1 MVKVKTWK
9 TAFGKKNINLKRPMY
24 LHSGWYVRDDLSAGN
39 QCLTAISPSLL
50 ESEQL
55 ASLSQLL
62 NLSDDV
68 RHKNSLK
75 GHATP
80 VVDLQASCS
89 LFDEDGEQL
98 LWGIPLG

>member
-1 MVKVKTWK
+1 MVWVPLLSERTLGDP
-9 TAFGKKNINLKRPMY
+9 TPVTSCCHPLY
-24 LHSGWYVRDDLSAGN
+24 LPCNSESAN
-39 QCLTAISPSLL
+39 QPHGTAISPSLL

-80 VVDLQASCS
+80 VGDLKASCS